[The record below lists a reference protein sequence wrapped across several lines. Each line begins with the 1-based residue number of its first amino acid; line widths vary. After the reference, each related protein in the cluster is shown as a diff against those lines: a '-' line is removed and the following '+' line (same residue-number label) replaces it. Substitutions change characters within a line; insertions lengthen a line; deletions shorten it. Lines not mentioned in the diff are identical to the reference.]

1 MTLKITEVEVKH
13 HLLAFKTRVVRGL
26 YYPTPI
32 KGYKKTDRK
41 LTCFF
46 DVPSRFFDVP
56 SLLYIKT
63 SRNAKRHAFWKYINV
78 NNCHKIP

>member
-13 HLLAFKTRVVRGL
+13 HLLEFETRVVRGL

-41 LTCFF
+41 LSCFF
-46 DVPSRFFDVP
+46 DVS
-56 SLLYIKT
+56 SLLYIK
-63 SRNAKRHAFWKYINV
+63 RHVTQSVMLFGNI
-78 NNCHKIP
+78 